1 MLNFN
6 QINSRNNK
14 RKMQEF
20 IQQNLPEERKCNCR
34 DEPCPVGG
42 TCLTPDVIYQATVR
56 RVDNGHTENY
66 IGLSGGPFK
75 ERYRVHKGNIRNR
88 NEDGTKLSNYIWD
101 LKSQNLEYELKW
113 KYIAKASS
121 YKPSA
126 GKCNLCIKEVFFIM
140 FKPQEATL
148 DSRSE
153 FFNPCPHRRK
163 FKLVKN

>member
-1 MLNFN
+1 
-6 QINSRNNK
+6 
-14 RKMQEF
+14 MQEF

-75 ERYRVHKGNIRNR
+75 ERFRVHKGNIRNR

-101 LKSQNLEYELKW
+101 LKRQNLEYELKW

-148 DSRSE
+148 NSRSE